1 MAMNSTGTEIDC
13 SAQTVELLLE
23 HQSIP
28 SFEFVARIACAL
40 RNDRSVKILVPV
52 RNPRMMFAALVLGT
66 STLLTTWVATD
77 PSLRRSF
84 AGFAVPLK
92 YGKSGC
98 VTNKADSELP
108 APEPGLP
115 LRGMTTIS
123 SSG

>member
-1 MAMNSTGTEIDC
+1 MAMNSTGTVMDC

-23 HQSIP
+23 HQSMP
-28 SFEFVARIACAL
+28 SFEFVERIACAL

-52 RNPRMMFAALVLGT
+52 RNPSMMLAALVLGT
-66 STLLTTWVATD
+66 STLATTCVANV
-77 PSLRRSF
+77 PSLRRSL
-84 AGFAVPLK
+84 AGLAVPLK
-92 YGKSGC
+92 YGRSGC
-98 VTNKADSELP
+98 VTNRADSELP